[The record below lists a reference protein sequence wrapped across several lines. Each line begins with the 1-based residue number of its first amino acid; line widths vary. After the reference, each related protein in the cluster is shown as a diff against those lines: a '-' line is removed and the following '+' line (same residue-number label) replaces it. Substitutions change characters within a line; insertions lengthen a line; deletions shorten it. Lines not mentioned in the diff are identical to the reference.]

1 MEFPRIKNFDLR
13 YNANND
19 KLNKLN
25 HSIIPPNK
33 KQKLSINNSNDDKKT
48 NSVLK
53 LKPKY
58 INNGKIYYTV
68 TRLRNLS

>member
-1 MEFPRIKNFDLR
+1 MEFPRIKNFGLR

-58 INNGKIYYTV
+58 INNGKIYCTV
-68 TRLRNLS
+68 TRLHNLN

>member
-1 MEFPRIKNFDLR
+1 MEFPRIKNFGLR

-58 INNGKIYYTV
+58 INNGKICCTV
-68 TRLRNLS
+68 TRLHNLN